1 MASIVDN
8 KIGGVAARS
17 FPDYIFNGQA
27 VPQNTAVTSDAVL
40 LGKTQNALEVVV
52 EVSAKVDIAATET
65 LTVEYLY
72 GDSYASSEVIY
83 SLTAGV
89 GGATL
94 PVGELARFVPPSG
107 SLPSYAKIKIT
118 TDDAAATGSLTVFAS
133 LISR

>member
-52 EVSAKVDIAATET
+52 EAAEAIVLGASAV

-72 GDSYASSEVIY
+72 GDSYASSEVLY
-83 SLTAGV
+83 TVTAEI
-89 GGATL
+89 GGSTIAA
-94 PVGELARFVPPSG
+94 GELARFVPPSG